1 MYHLLFM
8 HSNLYNRYL
17 WLLNTLLLNKRLS
30 FSEIS
35 KKWEQS
41 FLYEGKPLNLR
52 TFHDHRNAVE
62 EMFHVSIECDNSDG
76 HRYYIEN
83 ATALKNDRL
92 RKWLLNSFNITNLVN
107 EGQQM
112 SKRILLEDIPC
123 GAEYISTIIG
133 AMQQNKVLRIE
144 YQAFYEGDITEY
156 LLQPYCMKMSHQRWY
171 ILGKANDGLR
181 HFALDRIMDLEMT
194 DDEFIFPKNFSPK
207 AYYSGSIGIWVN
219 ESVKPER
226 VVLRA
231 YGQMAKY
238 FCTLPLHPSQKEI
251 IETDKYADFEYQLSI
266 TRELVLTILSKGRY
280 IKVLEPNRLCLMVEE
295 ETKEIMNLYS
305 K

>member
-1 MYHLLFM
+1 
-8 HSNLYNRYL
+8 
-17 WLLNTLLLNKRLS
+17 
-30 FSEIS
+30 
-35 KKWEQS
+35 
-41 FLYEGKPLNLR
+41 
-52 TFHDHRNAVE
+52 
-62 EMFHVSIECDNSDG
+62 
-76 HRYYIEN
+76 
-83 ATALKNDRL
+83 
-92 RKWLLNSFNITNLVN
+92 
-107 EGQQM
+107 
-112 SKRILLEDIPC
+112 
-123 GAEYISTIIG
+123 
-133 AMQQNKVLRIE
+133 
-144 YQAFYEGDITEY
+144 
-156 LLQPYCMKMSHQRWY
+156 MKMSHQRWY
-171 ILGKANDGLR
+171 ILGKANDELR

-295 ETKEIMNLYS
+295 ETKKS
-305 K
+305 